1 MRRRLVL
8 AITGIA
14 ALAVLLFAVPLAVVI
29 ERAHRDEALMRL
41 QRDTVAA
48 TRSIDLA
55 PASGDPLEIPP
66 GFGPLGVYDRGGR
79 RVGGS
84 AGPMTADAVV
94 RDAVAGGRP
103 VAHTTGGRLL
113 VAVPLVAG
121 ERTTGAVRAERDAA
135 AAHDSWLTLGLAAV
149 AVIALAVLAA
159 LLAGRRLAAPL
170 ERLAVAARR
179 LGDGDFSVRAPRSR
193 IDEVDAV
200 AAALDS
206 AGARLG
212 ELVARERAFTADAS
226 HQLRTP
232 LAALRIELEALE
244 LRDASAPELHAA
256 LAQVARLEQTID
268 TLLAV
273 ARDAPREVAPTPL
286 AALLEDAEARWR
298 GPLARAG
305 RPLRVRVATD
315 DDAVRMSA
323 TVLREIVD
331 VLLDNACRH
340 GRGAVMLRARDAGSA
355 LALDV
360 SDEGAGLK
368 GDPEHAFAR
377 RAGDGHG
384 IGLALARSL
393 AHAEGG
399 RLIVTRAGP
408 HPVFTLLVFR
418 RPSLDGADGADGVD
432 APSAAMV

>member
-1 MRRRLVL
+1 VRRRLVV

-29 ERAHRDEALMRL
+29 DRAHRDEALMRL

-66 GFGPLGVYDRGGR
+66 GAGPLGVYDRSGR
-79 RVGGS
+79 RIGGS
-84 AGPMTADAVV
+84 GGPAVADTVV
-94 RDAVAGGRP
+94 RDALASGRP
-103 VAHTTGGRLL
+103 VARTGGGRLV

-121 ERTTGAVRAERDAA
+121 ERVAGAVRADRAA
-135 AAHDSWLTLGLAAV
+135 AAAAGGSWLTLALAAV

-159 LLAGRRLAAPL
+159 VLAARRLAAPL
-170 ERLAVAARR
+170 ERLGAAARR

-206 AGARLG
+206 AATRLG

-244 LRDASAPELHAA
+244 LRDASGPELQAA
-256 LAQVARLEQTID
+256 LAQVERLEQTID

-273 ARDAPREVAPTPL
+273 ARDTPRQAAPTPL
-286 AALLEDAEARWR
+286 ATMLDDAETRWR
-298 GPLARAG
+298 GPLARDG
-305 RPLRVRVATD
+305 RPLRVRVDTGD
-315 DDAVRMSA
+315 DSVWMSA

-340 GRGAVMLRARDAGSA
+340 GRGVVVLRARDAGSA

-360 SDEGAGLK
+360 SDEGAGLE
-368 GDPEHAFAR
+368 GDPERAFTR

-408 HPVFTLLVFR
+408 QPVFTLLVSR
-418 RPSLDGADGADGVD
+418 QPGVGAVD
-432 APSAAMV
+432 APRAAMV

>member
-1 MRRRLVL
+1 VRRRLVL
-8 AITGIA
+8 AIAGIA
-14 ALAVLLFAVPLAVVI
+14 ALAVGLFAVPLAVVI
-29 ERAHRDEALMRL
+29 DRAHRDEALMRL

-66 GFGPLGVYDRGGR
+66 GAGPLAVYDRSGR
-79 RVGGS
+79 RIGGS
-84 AGPMTADAVV
+84 GGPAVADTVV
-94 RDAVAGGRP
+94 RDALASGRP
-103 VAHTTGGRLL
+103 VARTGGGRLV

-121 ERTTGAVRAERDAA
+121 ERVAGAVRADRAA
-135 AAHDSWLTLGLAAV
+135 AAAAGGSWLTLALAAV

-159 LLAGRRLAAPL
+159 VLAARRLAAPL
-170 ERLAVAARR
+170 ERLGAAARR

-206 AGARLG
+206 AATRLG

-244 LRDASAPELHAA
+244 LRDASGPELQAA
-256 LAQVARLEQTID
+256 LAQVERLEQTID

-273 ARDAPREVAPTPL
+273 ARDTPRQAAPTPL
-286 AALLEDAEARWR
+286 ATMLDDAETRWR
-298 GPLARAG
+298 GPLARDG
-305 RPLRVRVATD
+305 RPLRVRVDTGD
-315 DDAVRMSA
+315 DSVWMSA

-340 GRGAVMLRARDAGSA
+340 GRGVVMLRARDAGSA

-360 SDEGAGLK
+360 SDEGAGLE
-368 GDPEHAFAR
+368 GDPERAFTR

-408 HPVFTLLVFR
+408 QPVFTLLVSR
-418 RPSLDGADGADGVD
+418 RPGVGAVD
-432 APSAAMV
+432 APRAAMV